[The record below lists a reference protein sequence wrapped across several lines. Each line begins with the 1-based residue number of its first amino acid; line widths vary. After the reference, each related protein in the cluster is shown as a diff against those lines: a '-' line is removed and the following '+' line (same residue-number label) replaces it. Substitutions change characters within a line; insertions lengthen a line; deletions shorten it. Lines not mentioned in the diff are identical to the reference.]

1 MNYYRI
7 ELTPLP
13 QWTDARGK
21 GVQQQITNFLGIE
34 VDKVITRDVY
44 TVMADITAEEAER
57 VAEKLVNPVLQS
69 ERVFGENG
77 SGATDCDFLVSVGF
91 KPGVTDNVGRSAH
104 EAIGDII
111 GRKLTKEEQIF
122 SSIEYMLYGK
132 NLTGAEVEKIAKGL
146 LANELIQSVKIL
158 FHLQE
163 IFR

>member
-57 VAEKLVNPVLQS
+57 VVLES
-69 ERVFGENG
+69 TV
-77 SGATDCDFLVSVGF
+77 
-91 KPGVTDNVGRSAH
+91 PGRRIV
-104 EAIGDII
+104 
-111 GRKLTKEEQIF
+111 IF
-122 SSIEYMLYGK
+122 WS
-132 NLTGAEVEKIAKGL
+132 
-146 LANELIQSVKIL
+146 
-158 FHLQE
+158 
-163 IFR
+163 R